1 MKRLF
6 TIFSILLTSLV
17 IAQNPIEKN
26 IGDFKELKVYDLI
39 QVELIKSDSNK
50 IVISGENA
58 ASVLVN
64 NKSGTLKIKM
74 EISKIFDGNNTKVK
88 LYYTTIDIIDA
99 NEGSIVHSKDIIKQ
113 FEIDLKAQEGASV
126 EVAID
131 VNYVNIKAVTGGII
145 KVTGVT
151 KKQNI
156 SLLTGGYFHGG
167 ELKSENTDV
176 SINAAGEAYVNA
188 SKVVDIKI
196 RAGGDVFVYGKPE
209 TINESKVFGGRV
221 KRMD

>member
-6 TIFSILLTSLV
+6 TIFLILITSV
-17 IAQNPIEKN
+17 IIAQNPIEKK

-39 QVELIKSDSNK
+39 EVELIKSDANK
-50 IVISGENA
+50 IIITGGHAE
-58 ASVLVN
+58 SVLVN
-64 NKSGTLKIKM
+64 NKNGTLKIKM
-74 EISKIFDGNNTKVK
+74 EISKIFDGNFTKVK
-88 LYYTTIDIIDA
+88 LYYTTMDVIDA
-99 NEGSIVHSKDIIKQ
+99 NEGSKIHSKDTFKQ
-113 FEIDLKAQEGASV
+113 FEIDLKAQEGASIDV
-126 EVAID
+126 GVD
-131 VNYVNIKAVTGGII
+131 VNYVNVKAVTGGII

-151 KKQNI
+151 KKQNV
-156 SLLTGGYFHGG
+156 SLLTGGIFHGE
-167 ELKSENTDV
+167 ELKSENADV

-209 TINESKVFGGRV
+209 TINESRVFGGRV

>member
-6 TIFSILLTSLV
+6 TIFTILVTSAV

-39 QVELIKSDSNK
+39 EVELIKSDANK
-50 IVISGENA
+50 IVITGENA
-58 ASVLVN
+58 QSVLVN
-64 NKSGTLKIKM
+64 NKNGMLKIKM
-74 EISKIFDGNNTKVK
+74 ELSKIFDGDNTKVK
-88 LYYTTIDIIDA
+88 LYYSTIDVIDA
-99 NEGSIVHSKDIIKQ
+99 NEGSKVHSKDVIKQ
-113 FEIDLKAQEGASV
+113 FEMDLKVQEGANIDV
-126 EVAID
+126 VVD

-145 KVTGVT
+145 KITGTT
-151 KKQNI
+151 KKQNV
-156 SLLTGGYFHGG
+156 SLLTGGIFQGG
-167 ELKSENTDV
+167 ELKSENSDV

-188 SKVVDIKI
+188 SKIVDIKI

>member
-1 MKRLF
+1 MKHIFIIL
-6 TIFSILLTSLV
+6 TILITTTV

-39 QVELIKSDSNK
+39 EVELIKSDANK
-50 IVISGENA
+50 IIITGGNTE
-58 ASVLVN
+58 SVLVN
-64 NKSGTLKIKM
+64 NKNGTLKIKM
-74 EISKIFDGNNTKVK
+74 ELSRIFDGNFTKVK
-88 LYYTTIDIIDA
+88 LYYTNVDVIDA
-99 NEGSIVHSKDIIKQ
+99 NEGSKIHSKDVIKQ
-113 FEIDLKAQEGASV
+113 FEMDLKAQEGANID
-126 EVAID
+126 VAVD
-131 VNYVNIKAVTGGII
+131 VNYVNVKAVTGGIV

-151 KKQNI
+151 KKENI
-156 SLLTGGYFHGG
+156 SLLTGGIFHGE
-167 ELKSENTDV
+167 ELKSGSADV

-209 TINESKVFGGRV
+209 TINESKVLGGRV